1 MLRQIIKDDVLLAVI
16 IEPEFKGSGISFFTP
31 ESFSQQLGYMNRP
44 EGHKISPHVHN
55 IVERKVQLT
64 QEVLYV
70 KSGRVRV
77 DLYTRA
83 HEYFESYI
91 LRAGSVILLADGGH
105 GFEMLEASEIIEV
118 KQGPYSP
125 TEDKEHFE
133 EVEPQS
139 ITIAS

>member
-1 MLRQIIKDDVLLAVI
+1 MLRQIVKDNVLLAIV
-16 IEPEFKGSGISFFTP
+16 IEPEFKGPGISFFTP
-31 ESFSQQLGYMNRP
+31 EYFSQQLGYMNRP
-44 EGHKISPHVHN
+44 KGYKIRPHVHN

-70 KSGRVRV
+70 KSGSVRV

-83 HEYFESYI
+83 HEYCESHI

-105 GFEMLEASEIIEV
+105 GFQMLEASEIIEI

-125 TEDKEHFE
+125 TEDKEYFE
-133 EVEPQS
+133 EVETKK
-139 ITIAS
+139 ITFLS